1 MLTSAKQDEP
11 SGGLPGG
18 MMSGAQQSGCSLAYI
33 TAGAGGMYCGSC
45 MHDNTLAR
53 ALSKLGI
60 DLVLVP
66 TYTPIRTDEEN
77 VSLNRFFFGGINVF
91 LQQTVPLFRYLPQSL
106 RNLLDHPGLVRW
118 AAARPS
124 AVSARF
130 LGGMTVSMLQ
140 GVRGNQGS
148 EVRRLSAWLQDSL
161 RPQLVLF
168 TNMLIAG
175 CADHLKSVWNVPLL
189 VTLQGDDVFL
199 ESLPEPYRSRALHE
213 IRRLVHSIDGFLVHS
228 RYYAQFMQDYFAI
241 PPRKLHIVPL
251 GIDTS
256 GYPSPGEHP
265 LEAGDV
271 GATAGVPSSRGRTIG
286 YLGSAGSGKGPAP
299 IGGRISA
306 IEAPRGHA
314 RRAAASRR
322 MAQRR
327 SARLC
332 RSAIPEADARGLR
345 RRVAV

>member
-1 MLTSAKQDEP
+1 
-11 SGGLPGG
+11 
-18 MMSGAQQSGCSLAYI
+18 
-33 TAGAGGMYCGSC
+33 

-77 VSLNRFFFGGINVF
+77 VSLDQVFFGGINVY

-106 RNLLDHPGLVRW
+106 RSLLDHPGLVRW
-118 AAARPS
+118 ATARPS
-124 AVSARF
+124 AISARF
-130 LGGMTVSMLQ
+130 LGGMAVSMLQ
-140 GVRGNQGS
+140 GMNGNQRS
-148 EVRRLSAWLQDSL
+148 EVRRLSEWLRDSL

-199 ESLPEPYRSRALHE
+199 ESLPEPYRSRALQE

-228 RYYAQFMQDYFAI
+228 RYYADFMQDYFCI

-256 GYPSPGEHP
+256 GFPHPSERPLKHESLGQQPGAIH
-265 LEAGDV
+265 
-271 GATAGVPSSRGRTIG
+271 RGRTIG
-286 YLGSAGSGKGPAP
+286 YL
-299 IGGRISA
+299 
-306 IEAPRGHA
+306 
-314 RRAAASRR
+314 
-322 MAQRR
+322 
-327 SARLC
+327 ARL
-332 RSAIPEADARGLR
+332 APERACICWWTPFCD
-345 RRVAV
+345 